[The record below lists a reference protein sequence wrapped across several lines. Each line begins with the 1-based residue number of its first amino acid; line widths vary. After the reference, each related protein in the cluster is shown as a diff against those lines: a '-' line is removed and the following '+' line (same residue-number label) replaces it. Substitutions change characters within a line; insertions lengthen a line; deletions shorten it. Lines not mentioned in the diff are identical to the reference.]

1 VLHDGVGRNLAELIY
16 DGIGNDRPD
25 LKNSR
30 PLVYN
35 EATRRA
41 HTNHVHAAV
50 YDGGGLLPPGLTFA
64 YNGTGRNEQV
74 LTAGRAAPAVNV
86 RVFIGDR
93 ELTDI
98 VRVETDGRV
107 AHAFTALSDRMA
119 YNG

>member
-1 VLHDGVGRNLAELIY
+1 MIY

-64 YNGTGRNEQV
+64 YNGTGLNEQV

-107 AHAFTALSDRMA
+107 AHAFTALSDPMA